1 MKNITLSRDF
11 FLGGKATF
19 TVQNNDTGEHRTF
32 KIRKSDPT
40 PQYPTPAWFV
50 KIMHGTDNEN
60 HYRYVG
66 KLYPEDG
73 YSYRGA
79 QRVLVPAG
87 HVEMTRASKFAEDS
101 LTVKAARWVMARVIN
116 QTQIPDCIEIRHA
129 GKCGRC
135 GRTLT
140 TPESLDRGIG
150 PECWQRMGNM

>member
-32 KIRKSDPT
+32 KIRKPEPT

-60 HYRYVG
+60 HYRYIG
-66 KLYPEDG
+66 RLNPTT
-73 YSYRGA
+73 GA
-79 QRVLVPAG
+79 
-87 HVEMTRASKFAEDS
+87 VEMTRASKFAEDS

-140 TPESLDRGIG
+140 EPTSLTVGLG
-150 PECWQRMGNM
+150 PECRKVLGYAE